1 MIACVS
7 SPPDAA
13 PVSNRHMNRSCVM
26 RSHRVWVPWLPV
38 FTQPQVK
45 SSLYAAIQFSRY
57 LKAPSLP
64 FHYLADE
71 NSFFISSFCCF

>member
-13 PVSNRHMNRSCVM
+13 PVSNRHMY
-26 RSHRVWVPWLPV
+26 RSHALHGHCVWVPWLLV
-38 FTQPQVK
+38 FTQPQAK

-64 FHYLADE
+64 FH
-71 NSFFISSFCCF
+71 